1 MKNFE
6 NRHPELISELA
17 PKFIRRSKML
27 SSKNMLE
34 AETSSA

>member
-6 NRHPELISELA
+6 NRHPEFISG
-17 PKFIRRSKML
+17 SMML

-34 AETSSA
+34 AETS